1 MDWTDILPIALSV
14 VSMLLSGY
22 SIFRTNVLSRY
33 PEQEPLYSD
42 IMILLKQN
50 MNYNSTIDKIFGID
64 SYTGSTKKLS
74 PNEITCKVRRYFGRK
89 EYKLLCDILELC
101 NRANIADSTMY
112 TLFSTIES
120 GDPDKY
126 QEICNAIIAEN
137 DDELT
142 EQEYNKAAAYLNK
155 IKIYIKEEYDGVEW
169 VKYDYREIE
178 KTISMLSKQIDEKVK
193 VLKKSLEKKLM
204 RR

>member
-1 MDWTDILPIALSV
+1 M
-14 VSMLLSGY
+14 
-22 SIFRTNVLSRY
+22 
-33 PEQEPLYSD
+33 
-42 IMILLKQN
+42 
-50 MNYNSTIDKIFGID
+50 
-64 SYTGSTKKLS
+64 
-74 PNEITCKVRRYFGRK
+74 
-89 EYKLLCDILELC
+89 LCDILELC

-155 IKIYIKEEYDGVEW
+155 IKIYIKEEYDGVKW
-169 VKYDYREIE
+169 VKYD
-178 KTISMLSKQIDEKVK
+178 
-193 VLKKSLEKKLM
+193 
-204 RR
+204 